1 MTPTPIPTLALVDR
15 PLCFSVLGG
24 VVLCCGLSEFGLD
37 VLELGLGALEL
48 GPDVL
53 GFWVDVLEF
62 GFGVLEFGVDE
73 GEFGMEVLEFGFD
86 VPVGVSL
93 EDEAGG
99 GTRVVELE
107 DIVGLI
113 LEGEEVD
120 EETKEGV
127 QFGRVKSLG
136 QLPELQ

>member
-1 MTPTPIPTLALVDR
+1 M
-15 PLCFSVLGG
+15 
-24 VVLCCGLSEFGLD
+24 D
-37 VLELGLGALEL
+37 VLELGLDALEL
-48 GPDVL
+48 RLDVL
-53 GFWVDVLEF
+53 GSEVDVLEF
-62 GFGVLEFGVDE
+62 GFDVLEFGVDE
-73 GEFGMEVLEFGFD
+73 GDFGIEVLEFGFD

-99 GTRVVELE
+99 GARVVELE
-107 DIVGLI
+107 DIAGLT
-113 LEGEEVD
+113 LVGEEVD

>member
-1 MTPTPIPTLALVDR
+1 VTPTPIPTLAPVDR
-15 PLCFSVLGG
+15 PLYFNVLED
-24 VVLCCGLSEFGLD
+24 VLLCCGLSEFGLD
-37 VLELGLGALEL
+37 VLELGLDALEL
-48 GPDVL
+48 GLDVL
-53 GFWVDVLEF
+53 GSEVD
-62 GFGVLEFGVDE
+62 VLEFGVDE
-73 GEFGMEVLEFGFD
+73 GDFGIEVLEFGFD

-99 GTRVVELE
+99 GAWVVELE
-107 DIVGLI
+107 DIAGLT
-113 LEGEEVD
+113 LVSEEVD